1 MKIVCIGYILEVD
14 LEYLDELHG
23 LHNDYPLVPEKLK
36 IDHGMLS
43 RYCSE
48 IAHQY
53 GTNFGGVDILFPN
66 LGNKS
71 KYVLHYRNHQLR
83 FPLGFEID

>member
-1 MKIVCIGYILEVD
+1 MHGYILEVD
-14 LEYLDELHG
+14 LEYPDELHG
-23 LHNDYPLVPEKLK
+23 LHNDYPLAPEKLK

-53 GTNFGGVDILFPN
+53 DKNVGGVDILFPN

-71 KYVLHYRNHQLR
+71 RYVLHYRNHQLCL
-83 FPLGFEID
+83 PLGSEID